1 MDERQRQHAID
12 VLIDETRKSESF
24 FVGIATKI
32 ELLLKDNDEE
42 AMVDKS
48 KYQGAKQQLKSILPK
63 LKDEIKEARAIVDWL
78 KDM

>member
-12 VLIDETRKSESF
+12 VLIDETRKSDTF

-42 AMVDKS
+42 AMNDKS
-48 KYQGAKQQLKSILPK
+48 KYLAAKQQLKSLMTK
-63 LKDEIKEARAIVDWL
+63 LEDEIKEARAIVDWL

>member
-12 VLIDETRKSESF
+12 VLIDETRKSDAF
-24 FVGIATKI
+24 FGGIATKI

-63 LKDEIKEARAIVDWL
+63 LKDEIKEARAIVEWL